1 MATNL
6 LRPSWGHLDSHELR
20 ILLAHRVGQPG
31 QYDGRVDSPNRLYLP
46 LAGAQCRVVLTFC
59 GREIVSVEPGQGFDQ
74 SQWDAIANEIE
85 SSILT
90 GPMMI
95 GREYSF
101 SSHRVQGSW
110 HGPRSDVQMLPAD
123 PESPLAPVEMAEH
136 PFILEFPIQK
146 AECWPITNH
155 RRIREHRDLTLL
167 LNVLLRSRMNLQPR
181 RPQHFWGTFFRENGG
196 HETRWVQ
203 NSYFGK
209 LGMSVLDAH
218 SSSAD
223 QPLEVIESDRYYT
236 QLMLMG
242 IDGKGLRVPD
252 DLDDS
257 ICRYRS
263 LATERRAE
271 FDRMAFWLDNASR
284 QWSFSMSTSFAA
296 LVSAVES
303 LINQDGPGSTQ
314 RFRDFFETYAP
325 GATLV
330 ARRSQMYRLRS
341 TILHGSELM
350 TIDQDVAFGWD
361 PPWWNERELHEELWT
376 VTRTAA
382 RNWLRNP
389 PPV

>member
-1 MATNL
+1 MGPLWTRNL
-6 LRPSWGHLDSHELR
+6 GQRGSALDE
-20 ILLAHRVGQPG
+20 
-31 QYDGRVDSPNRLYLP
+31 
-46 LAGAQCRVVLTFC
+46 
-59 GREIVSVEPGQGFDQ
+59 
-74 SQWDAIANEIE
+74 
-85 SSILT
+85 
-90 GPMMI
+90 
-95 GREYSF
+95 EY
-101 SSHRVQGSW
+101 H
-110 HGPRSDVQMLPAD
+110 
-123 PESPLAPVEMAEH
+123 LAPVEMAEH

-146 AECWPITNH
+146 AEFWPITNH

-181 RPQHFWGTFFRENGG
+181 RQPHFWGMFHREEGG
-196 HETRWVQ
+196 CETRWVQ
-203 NSYFGK
+203 NSYFGN
-209 LGMSVLDAH
+209 LGKCVLDAH
-218 SSSAD
+218 SPPAD
-223 QPLEVIESDRYYT
+223 QTLEVIESDRYYT
-236 QLMLMG
+236 QLMG

-257 ICRYRS
+257 ICQYQC
-263 LATERRAE
+263 LAPERRAE

-284 QWSFSMSTSFAA
+284 QWEFSMSASFAA

-314 RFRDFFETYAP
+314 RFRDFFETHAP

-330 ARRSQMYRLRS
+330 ARRNQMYRLRS

-350 TIDQDVAFGWD
+350 TMDQDVAFGWD

>member
-1 MATNL
+1 MTTNL
-6 LRPSWGHLDSHELR
+6 LYPNWEHLDSHELR
-20 ILLAHRVGQPG
+20 ILLGHRIGQPG
-31 QYDGRVDSPNRLYLP
+31 QHDGIEANPNRLYLP
-46 LAGAQCRVVLTFC
+46 LAGAECRVALTFC
-59 GREIVSVEPGQGFDQ
+59 GREIVSVEPGQSFDQ
-74 SQWDAIANEIE
+74 AQWDAIANEIE
-85 SSILT
+85 TTVLK
-90 GPMMI
+90 GPVII

-101 SSHRVQGSW
+101 SRHRVQGSW
-110 HGPRSDVQMLPAD
+110 HGPRSGVQILPPH

-146 AECWPITNH
+146 AEFGPITNH
-155 RRIREHRDLTLL
+155 RRLREHRALTLL

-181 RPQHFWGTFFRENGG
+181 RAPHFWGMFFREDGG

-209 LGMSVLDAH
+209 LGECVLDAYSH
-218 SSSAD
+218 TTD
-223 QPLEVIESDRYYT
+223 HLLEVIESDSYYT
-236 QLMLMG
+236 QLMG

-257 ICRYRS
+257 ICLYQS
-263 LATERRAE
+263 LARKRRAE
-271 FDRMAFWLDNASR
+271 FDRMAFWLDNSSR
-284 QWSFSMSTSFAA
+284 QWEFSMSASFAA

-303 LINQDGPGSTQ
+303 LINQDGRGSKQ

-330 ARRSQMYRLRS
+330 DRRSQMYQLRS
-341 TILHGSELM
+341 TILHGGELM
-350 TIDQDVAFGWD
+350 TIDEGIAFGWD
-361 PPWWNERELHEELWT
+361 PPWWNERALHEDLWT
-376 VTRTAA
+376 VTRIAA

>member
-6 LRPSWGHLDSHELR
+6 LRPSWAGLDSHELR
-20 ILLAHRVGQPG
+20 ILLATRIGQPG
-31 QYDGRVDSPNRLYLP
+31 QYDGREANPHRIYLP
-46 LAGAQCRVVLTFC
+46 LAGAQCRVVITFR
-59 GREIVSVEPGQGFDQ
+59 GREIVSVEAGQGFDQ
-74 SQWDAIANEIE
+74 AQWDAIESEIE
-85 SSILT
+85 TSVLT
-90 GPMMI
+90 GPVII

-101 SSHRVQGSW
+101 SSHRVHGSW
-110 HGPRSDVQMLPAD
+110 YGPRSGVQILPPH
-123 PESPLAPVEMAEH
+123 PEAPVAPVEMAEH

-146 AECWPITNH
+146 AEFWPVTNH

-181 RPQHFWGTFFRENGG
+181 RQPHFWGMFPTEEGR

-209 LGMSVLDAH
+209 LGKCVVDSH
-218 SSSAD
+218 SLPAA
-223 QPLEVIESDRYYT
+223 QPLEVIESGDYYT
-236 QLMLMG
+236 QLMG

-257 ICRYRS
+257 ICQHKC
-263 LATERRAE
+263 LAKERRAE

-284 QWSFSMSTSFAA
+284 EWDFSMSVSFAA

-330 ARRSQMYRLRS
+330 ARRNQIYRLRS
-341 TILHGSELM
+341 TILHGGDLM
-350 TIDQDVAFGWD
+350 AMDRGVAFGWD
-361 PPWWNERELHEELWT
+361 PPWWNERELYEELWT
-376 VTRTAA
+376 LTRIAA

-389 PPV
+389 PTV

>member
-1 MATNL
+1 M
-6 LRPSWGHLDSHELR
+6 
-20 ILLAHRVGQPG
+20 
-31 QYDGRVDSPNRLYLP
+31 
-46 LAGAQCRVVLTFC
+46 
-59 GREIVSVEPGQGFDQ
+59 IV
-74 SQWDAIANEIE
+74 
-85 SSILT
+85 
-90 GPMMI
+90 

-101 SSHRVQGSW
+101 SSHRVQGSS
-110 HGPRSDVQMLPAD
+110 HGPRSGVQILPAD
-123 PESPLAPVEMAEH
+123 SESPLAPVEMAEH
-136 PFILEFPIQK
+136 PFILKFPIQK
-146 AECWPITNH
+146 AEFWPITNH

-167 LNVLLRSRMNLQPR
+167 LNVLLRSRLNLQPR
-181 RPQHFWGTFFRENGG
+181 RPPHFWGTFFRDDGG

-209 LGMSVLDAH
+209 LGTCVLDAD

-223 QPLEVIESDRYYT
+223 QPLEVIESDRYYA
-236 QLMLMG
+236 QLMG

-257 ICRYRS
+257 ICQYRS
-263 LATERRAE
+263 LAPERRAE

-284 QWSFSMSTSFAA
+284 QWPFSMSASFAA

-303 LINQDGPGSTQ
+303 LISQDGPRSTQ

-330 ARRSQMYRLRS
+330 ARRTQMYRLRS

-350 TIDQDVAFGWD
+350 TIDQEVAFGWD
-361 PPWWNERELHEELWT
+361 PPWWNERKLHEELWT

>member
-6 LRPSWGHLDSHELR
+6 LRPSWGRLDSHGLR

-59 GREIVSVEPGQGFDQ
+59 GRGIVSVEPGQGFDQ

-85 SSILT
+85 TSILT

-95 GREYSF
+95 GREFSF

-110 HGPRSDVQMLPAD
+110 HGPRSGVQILPAD

-167 LNVLLRSRMNLQPR
+167 NVLLRSRMNLQPR
-181 RPQHFWGTFFRENGG
+181 RPPHFWGTFFREDGG

-209 LGMSVLDAH
+209 LGMCVLDAH
-218 SSSAD
+218 SPSAD

-236 QLMLMG
+236 Q
-242 IDGKGLRVPD
+242 
-252 DLDDS
+252 
-257 ICRYRS
+257 
-263 LATERRAE
+263 
-271 FDRMAFWLDNASR
+271 
-284 QWSFSMSTSFAA
+284 
-296 LVSAVES
+296 
-303 LINQDGPGSTQ
+303 
-314 RFRDFFETYAP
+314 
-325 GATLV
+325 
-330 ARRSQMYRLRS
+330 
-341 TILHGSELM
+341 
-350 TIDQDVAFGWD
+350 
-361 PPWWNERELHEELWT
+361 
-376 VTRTAA
+376 
-382 RNWLRNP
+382 
-389 PPV
+389 